1 MEFENSPNHRPKPFI
16 TPWCHVMLLASFV
29 YATRDSLDVIM
40 PFIVNTRSLNGTS
53 YMSYSKIYKTL
64 GEAVLADVPYKIF
77 YVKKYKWNLY
87 SLAHLAGGIVIDK
100 DEAKLLIGISLLLG
114 TVSTILTPALIN
126 KFGGK
131 VSVVKIG
138 PVGLGVGQRMVA
150 SLVVFFIAWWTSSRE
165 KKTTLVCL
173 VLTEAAIVTSLVVE
187 IRINSNYNTNGLC
200 PSTFVER

>member
-1 MEFENSPNHRPKPFI
+1 MLEQAFFV
-16 TPWCHVMLLASFV
+16 TPSFQ
-29 YATRDSLDVIM
+29 
-40 PFIVNTRSLNGTS
+40 
-53 YMSYSKIYKTL
+53 
-64 GEAVLADVPYKIF
+64 IF

-150 SLVVFFIAWWTSSRE
+150 SLAVFFIAWWTSSRE
-165 KKTTLVCL
+165 KTTLVCL
-173 VLTEAAIVTSLVVE
+173 VLIEAAIVTSLAVE
-187 IRINSNYNTNGLC
+187 SRINTNGLC